1 MKLRA
6 GTRKSPLAMAQTYMV
21 LDMIKAAFPE
31 CDTEIV
37 TFTTKGDRQLDRPLD
52 KIGGKGVFVTEIEQA
67 LQSGEIDFA
76 VHSAKDQG
84 LLRWARVWR
93 YREFALVGTIVICL

>member
-21 LDMIKAAFPE
+21 LDMIKATFPE

-37 TFTTKGDRQLDRPLD
+37 TFTTKGDRQLDRPLN

-67 LQSGEIDFA
+67 LYLTILMFSLLAQEVSVDVGALQGFILTQS
-76 VHSAKDQG
+76 
-84 LLRWARVWR
+84 LL
-93 YREFALVGTIVICL
+93 I